1 MCIRDSSKAR
11 CTQELL
17 LLRLKSL
24 LLLCVLAGWFLQDR
38 KEREANEQQQREAP
52 RKIPRCV
59 SCVTSISGR
68 TTSKQAKH
76 DVSEAK
82 HDVVPRPHD
91 VIEAKHDVI
100 KAKHDVIEAKHDVI
114 CLLQFAKS
122 FFPLPFRRSRR
133 RRGAPATA
141 WL

>member
-1 MCIRDSSKAR
+1 M
-11 CTQELL
+11 
-17 LLRLKSL
+17 SL
-24 LLLCVLAGWFLQDR
+24 LVGFCR
-38 KEREANEQQQREAP
+38 REEREGSKQANEQQRREAL
-52 RKIPRCV
+52 RKIPCCV
-59 SCVTSISGR
+59 FYVTSISSR
-68 TTSKQAKH
+68 TTSKQSTN

-82 HDVVPRPHD
+82 HDVVPRPHDVVEAKHD